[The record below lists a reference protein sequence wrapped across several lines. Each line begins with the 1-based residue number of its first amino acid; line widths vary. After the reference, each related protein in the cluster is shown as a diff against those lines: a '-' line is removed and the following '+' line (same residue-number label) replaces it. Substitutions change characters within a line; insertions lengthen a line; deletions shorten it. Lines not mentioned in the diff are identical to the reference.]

1 MPYTITKTDGTTL
14 INLADGL
21 TDETTTSLV
30 LIGKN
35 YSGYGAF
42 LNQNFVKILENFS
55 NSAAPDDPLT
65 GQLWYD
71 SANKLLKVFTGS
83 AWKVISSSISS
94 SSAPADP
101 VVGDLWWDTTNTQL
115 KVYSGTSFVT
125 IGPAFTATS
134 GQTGAVADIIADN
147 TVSNATH
154 VVVKFFVNNQLTSI
168 LSRDAEFT
176 PLTAGSAP
184 GFTTIKP
191 GFNLSTAISGLKYWG
206 DADNATSLNGV
217 AATAY
222 ATLAGTT
229 AFTAAQSIQN
239 NSGLNIG
246 SSNDMSLTVTSGAS
260 NVTSVTNGNDLDFY
274 VKSSNVNT
282 KVLSLT
288 GAGRAEVPVGNP
300 TTTNGIATK
309 GYVDA
314 EITTLTEAIAG
325 SGGDISDV
333 QNQLANFLKH
343 DGTNEITCS
352 IRVST
357 GNSFSLGNATH
368 KFNTIYASTF
378 NGTSTQAQYADLAER
393 FASDGSYAPGT
404 VVALGGAEEITK
416 VANDLSDDVFG
427 VVSSRA
433 AYLMN
438 SGAGDD
444 ETHPAIAVSGRVP
457 VTVVGTVNKGD
468 RLVSAGDGRAR
479 SATKDE
485 ITPWNVIGRS
495 LEDKWTDEESQVEA
509 IVKLTS

>member
-14 INLADGL
+14 LNLADGL

-35 YSGYGAF
+35 Y
-42 LNQNFVKILENFS
+42 S

-71 SANKLLKVFTGS
+71 SANKLLKVFTGT

-134 GQTGAVADIIADN
+134 GQTGAIADVIADN
-147 TVSNATH
+147 AAGNATH

-176 PLTAGSAP
+176 PLSASSAP
-184 GFTTIKP
+184 GFTSIKP
-191 GFNLSTAISGLKYWG
+191 GFNLSTSISGLKYWG
-206 DADNATSLNGV
+206 NADNATSLNGV
-217 AATAY
+217 AASAY
-222 ATLAGTT
+222 ATLAGST

-239 NSGLNIG
+239 NSGLTVG
-246 SSNDMSLTVTSGAS
+246 ASNDFALTVTGSAS
-260 NVTSVTNGNDLDFY
+260 NVSSVTNGNALDFY
-274 VKSSNVNT
+274 VKVANTNT
-282 KVLSLT
+282 KIISLT
-288 GAGRAEVPVGNP
+288 GTGKAEVVVGSP

-314 EITTLTEAIAG
+314 EITTLVDSIAG
-325 SGGDISDV
+325 SGGDISDI
-333 QNQLANFLKH
+333 QTQLATYLKR
-343 DGTNEITCS
+343 DGTNEITGS

-378 NGTSTQAQYADLAER
+378 SGTSTQAQYADLAER
-393 FASDGSYAPGT
+393 FASDATYAPGT
-404 VVALGGAEEITK
+404 VVALGGVEEITK
-416 VANDLSDDVFG
+416 VGEDLSDEVFG

-438 SGAGDD
+438 AGAGDD
-444 ETHPAIAVSGRVP
+444 QTHPAIAVSGRVP
-457 VTVVGTVNKGD
+457 VTVVGQVNKGD
-468 RLVSAGDGRAR
+468 RLVSAGNGRAR
-479 SATKDE
+479 AASKDE

-495 LEDKWTDEESQVEA
+495 LEDKWYDGLGSVEA